1 MSERKFYPLRPIQ
14 RLFID
19 THFNR
24 AKSTMMNVGAL
35 FKLSPVVDM
44 DKLVDAVNETLEAH
58 DIFHCRLVIH
68 PDTQDI
74 CQVFDGEITPATIEK
89 TSDEEFELLRKK
101 LLKQPYR
108 LIDKPL
114 YHITLVE
121 TPTSKYLYLDFYQ
134 SIIDGASISILFI
147 REINMRYNGRYLP
160 EKFPSYAD
168 FVESEENISPAELEK
183 GHEYWR
189 NLLSKFNREKNIPP
203 IDVRTIKLWTKGEI
217 KLKFKNIS
225 EEFFRKTRRSET
237 TFFLAVF
244 MMSLAKFCKSK
255 NIYMRL
261 LHSGRSNPNER
272 RVMGLMFDNFPCVWD
287 FEQDMTVED
296 FLNEFEGNIQ
306 TGFSYKRSLDIVYNE
321 GLADDCP
328 SFVFQKNIF
337 NDHAVIGDSTAVI
350 IDMPPNELSAT
361 PNSLDLRVFSKED
374 GLYEFWLI
382 YDAGR
387 FGRNSMKNFV
397 AIIEKVL
404 TAMQNPNNTTSKIW
418 NSIRG

>member
-1 MSERKFYPLRPIQ
+1 MVKRKFYPLRPIQ
-14 RLFID
+14 RLFVD

-35 FKLSPVVDM
+35 LKLSPVINM
-44 DKLVDAVNETLEAH
+44 ERLADAINETLEAH
-58 DIFHCRLVIH
+58 DIFHSRLVVH

-74 CQVFDGEITPATIEK
+74 CQVFDEEILPAKIEK
-89 TSDEEFELLRKK
+89 ISDEEFEFLRKK
-101 LLKQPYR
+101 LLKQPYK

-114 YHITLVE
+114 YNITLIE

-134 SIIDGASISILFI
+134 AIMDGVSISILFQN
-147 REINMRYNGRYLP
+147 EINMRYKGRYLP
-160 EKFPSYAD
+160 QKFPSYAQ
-168 FVESEENISPAELEK
+168 FVENESKISPAELEK

-203 IDVRTIKLWTKGEI
+203 IDVRTVRLWTKGEI

-225 EEFFRKTRRSET
+225 EEFFRNSHRNET
-237 TFFLAVF
+237 TFFLATF
-244 MMSLAKFCKSK
+244 MMTLAKVCNSK

-261 LHSGRSNPNER
+261 VHSGRNNFDER
-272 RVMGLMFDNFPCVWD
+272 RIMGLMFDNFPCVWD
-287 FEQDMTVED
+287 FEKDMTVED
-296 FLNEFEGNIQ
+296 FLNVLEGNIQ
-306 TGFSYKRSLDIVYNE
+306 TGFTYKQSLDIVYSE

-328 SFVFQKNIF
+328 TFVFQKNIF

-350 IDMPPNELSAT
+350 IDMPQNEMSAT
-361 PNSLDLRVFSKED
+361 PNSLDFKVFSKED
-374 GLYEFWLI
+374 GMYEFLLT

-397 AIIEKVL
+397 AILEKIL
-404 TAMQNPNNTTSKIW
+404 SAMQNEKNTTSKIW
-418 NSIRG
+418 HSIRV